1 MVALM
6 EIVVTAFALVLAA
19 TCTVAVILEK
29 LKRDRAAVGD
39 GRPQRA
45 ARVAETD

>member
-6 EIVVTAFALVLAA
+6 EIVVTAFALILAA

-29 LKRDRAAVGD
+29 LKRDRAAGSD
-39 GRPQRA
+39 SLQQRA
-45 ARVAETD
+45 AGVGDVD

>member
-1 MVALM
+1 MVAIM
-6 EIVVTAFALVLAA
+6 EIVVTAFALLLAA

-39 GRPQRA
+39 SRQQHA
-45 ARVAETD
+45 APVGDTD

>member
-6 EIVVTAFALVLAA
+6 ELVVTAFALVLAA
-19 TCTVAVILEK
+19 TCTVAVVLEK
-29 LKRDRAAVGD
+29 LKRDRAAVTD
-39 GRPQRA
+39 RRQRRA